1 MLIKRISDFI
11 YRICIQRYLGLNYSI
26 YVKHPFIVV
35 GKKYI
40 RVGKLFKSAPS
51 VRIEAWDRRG
61 DKRYTPSI
69 TIGDNAFLNQGTHIS
84 AVNDLVIGDNL
95 LTGSYVSII
104 DNNHGQNKTIEELV
118 IPPSERDLYSKGPIH
133 IGNNVWIGDKASI
146 FGGVTIG
153 DGAIIGANSVV
164 THDIPAYSIAVGN
177 PAKVIRTYVKE

>member
-1 MLIKRISDFI
+1 MLIKRVSDLI
-11 YRICIQRYLGLNYSI
+11 YRVWIQRYLGMDYSI
-26 YVKHPFIVV
+26 YVKRPFVVV
-35 GKKYI
+35 GKEYI
-40 RVGKLFKSAPS
+40 KVGRLFKSAS
-51 VRIEAWDRRG
+51 DVRIEAWDRRG

-69 TIGDNAFLNQGTHIS
+69 SIGDNAFLNHGTHIS
-84 AVNDLVIGDNL
+84 AVNDLIIGDNL

-104 DNNHGQNKTIEELV
+104 DNNHGQNKTIEELMT
-118 IPPSERDLYSKGPIH
+118 PPSERDLYSKGPIH